1 MLPLFIP
8 NPAAAV
14 DLPSTR
20 ELAELSLEQLSNLEV
35 TSVSKKPERLA
46 DAPASVFVITA
57 DDIRRSG
64 VTSLPEALRLAP
76 NLQVAQVSA
85 SAYNIRARGINNT
98 TANKLLVL
106 IDGRSVYS
114 PLFSG
119 VFWDVQNVML
129 EDIERIEVISGP
141 GGTLWGVNAVNG
153 VINVITKSSRAT
165 RGGLLAAGGGNR
177 SAEAALRYGGDL
189 GADGSFR
196 VYGRYFDRNH
206 SSTANGVAMPD
217 GWYKAEGGFRADW
230 SAAADQV
237 MVKGNAYRGLVGQ
250 PPPGSISVGGVNL
263 ALAPIPVSGA
273 NLTGRWAHMLPGGS
287 DLLVQLYY
295 DRTERTVPPTFAEKL
310 DIVDLQLQHSWA
322 LSSSYSVVYGAEIRR
337 SQDRVTNSAIFA
349 FLPANVDQKWDSFF
363 AQGEASLREDLRLVV
378 GARLERNDYTGTE
391 FLPNARLSWKIAPD
405 HLLWTAVSR
414 TVRAPAR
421 LDRDAFAPGA
431 PPFLLDGGPDV
442 RAEVAKVYEL
452 GYRGQP
458 SARFSCS
465 ATVFHADY
473 DRLHTQEIAASRTF
487 LVFSDQMEG
496 TTTGAE
502 LWGTWQVSR
511 AWRIAAGYTA
521 QRETMR
527 LKPGSNDP
535 SAVGMAARDP
545 AHTWL
550 VRSSTSIGPAI
561 DLDLTARGVA
571 ALGNPLVPAYS
582 TMDLRLGW
590 RPLPTLELSFAARN
604 LADGGHGEFTSVATR
619 AEIGRSFY
627 AGFRWDFDT
636 R

>member
-1 MLPLFIP
+1 MDKPSAGVRSACAICAMLPLFIP

-250 PPPGSISVGGVNL
+250 PPPGSISVGGVSL

-273 NLTGRWAHMLPGGS
+273 NLTGRWAHTLPGGS

-310 DIVDLQLQHSWA
+310 CTA
-322 LSSSYSVVYGAEIRR
+322 RR
-337 SQDRVTNSAIFA
+337 FGV
-349 FLPANVDQKWDSFF
+349 
-363 AQGEASLREDLRLVV
+363 
-378 GARLERNDYTGTE
+378 AR
-391 FLPNARLSWKIAPD
+391 I
-405 HLLWTAVSR
+405 
-414 TVRAPAR
+414 
-421 LDRDAFAPGA
+421 
-431 PPFLLDGGPDV
+431 
-442 RAEVAKVYEL
+442 
-452 GYRGQP
+452 
-458 SARFSCS
+458 
-465 ATVFHADY
+465 
-473 DRLHTQEIAASRTF
+473 ASRTAPSSRSCRRTSIRNGT
-487 LVFSDQMEG
+487 VFSHRARRAFGKTCAWSSARASSATITREPSSCPTRG
-496 TTTGAE
+496 SAGRSPPTICCGRRSPERYERPHGSTATHSLRGRRPSSSTAVRTCAPKSPRSTSSAIGASHPP
-502 LWGTWQVSR
+502 GSR
-511 AWRIAAGYTA
+511 APRPSSTPITIASTRRRSRRVAHSSCSLIRWR
-521 QRETMR
+521 
-527 LKPGSNDP
+527 
-535 SAVGMAARDP
+535 ARRP
-545 AHTWL
+545 A
-550 VRSSTSIGPAI
+550 RSSGAPGRYPE
-561 DLDLTARGVA
+561 RGE
-571 ALGNPLVPAYS
+571 S
-582 TMDLRLGW
+582 R
-590 RPLPTLELSFAARN
+590 R
-604 LADGGHGEFTSVATR
+604 ATR
-619 AEIGRSFY
+619 PKGKR
-627 AGFRWDFDT
+627 
-636 R
+636 